1 MIDENIQHSF
11 HAQKRQA
18 IIWVMIIR
26 FVSFIIDH
34 IYCENCG
41 FEINADLNA
50 SINIKNRI
58 YSNVLR
64 KSCHQEIEPNKFIP
78 IGIKH
83 EEFKQIYTQ
92 MLNDIY

>member
-1 MIDENIQHSF
+1 MLDKEFYTTKEIIKLLGIN
-11 HAQKRQA
+11 RQTLHRYT
-18 IIWVMIIR
+18 V
-26 FVSFIIDH
+26 
-34 IYCENCG
+34 
-41 FEINADLNA
+41 
-50 SINIKNRI
+50 NIKNRI